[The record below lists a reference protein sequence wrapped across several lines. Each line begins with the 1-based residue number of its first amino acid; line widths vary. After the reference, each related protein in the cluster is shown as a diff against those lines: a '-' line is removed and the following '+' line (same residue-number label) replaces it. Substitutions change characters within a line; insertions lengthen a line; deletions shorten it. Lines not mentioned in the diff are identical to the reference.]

1 MVKHMSSIDLHLPE
15 VALKIKAKGA
25 RRVALQLP
33 EGLKVRAL
41 EASAYLSAET
51 GAEVMVLGD
60 ACFGAC
66 DVDASAL
73 RYVDVL
79 VHFGHAAMPVLEC
92 SDNVIF
98 QEVRLPMDIEVGLER
113 VLPLLQGRVGLITA
127 VQHLDCLEQARA
139 YLEARGF
146 AVLMG
151 KGDGRIRWPG
161 QVLGCNISGPQEI
174 SGEVDC
180 FLFIGTG
187 NFHPLAVAIG
197 TRKRVVRLDP
207 YTQEAEELG
216 ELHERIMRQRF
227 GVITAATRAKTFLIL
242 VSSKVG
248 QDRMPLARE
257 LAERIRVQGK
267 QAWIMVMGEFRPEA
281 LLAYQVDAYV
291 NTACPRIAIDDQA
304 RYGKP
309 MLTPVELEIVLGERA
324 WEDYRMDV
332 I

>member
-1 MVKHMSSIDLHLPE
+1 MSSIDLHLPE
-15 VALKIKAKGA
+15 VAAKIKKKGA
-25 RRVALQLP
+25 RRVALQFP

-41 EASAYLSAET
+41 EAAAFLSQES
-51 GAEVMVLGD
+51 GAEIMVLGD

-66 DVDASAL
+66 DVDSSAL
-73 RYVDVL
+73 RFADVL
-79 VHFGHAAMPVLEC
+79 VHFGHAPMPVLNCPE
-92 SDNVIF
+92 NVIF
-98 QEVRLPMDIEVGLER
+98 QEVRLPIDIEAGLEKA
-113 VLPLLQGRVGLITA
+113 LPLLRGKVGLITA

-139 YLEARGF
+139 YLEACGF

-151 KGDGRIRWPG
+151 RGDGRIKWPG

-174 SGEVDC
+174 AGEVDC

-197 TRKRVVRLDP
+197 TGKRVIRLDP

-216 ELHERIMRQRF
+216 ELHDRILRQRF
-227 GVITAATRAKTFLIL
+227 GVITAAKDARSFLVL

-248 QDRMPLARE
+248 QERMPLARE
-257 LAERIRVQGK
+257 LVESIRAHGR
-267 QAWIMVMGEFRPEA
+267 QATIMVMNEFRPES
-281 LLAYQVDAYV
+281 LLAYYVDAYV

-304 RYGKP
+304 RYKKP
-309 MLTPVELEIVLGERA
+309 MLTPVELEIVLGERE
-324 WEDYRMDV
+324 WDDYRMDV

>member
-1 MVKHMSSIDLHLPE
+1 MSSIDLHLPE
-15 VALKIKAKGA
+15 VAAKVRAKGA

-41 EASAYLSAET
+41 EAAAYISRET

-79 VHFGHAAMPVLEC
+79 VHFGHAPMPVLKC
-92 SDNVIF
+92 PDNVIF
-98 QEVRLPMDIEVGLER
+98 QEVRLPMDIEQGLENA
-113 VLPLLQGRVGLITA
+113 LPLLYGRVGLITA
-127 VQHLDCLEQARA
+127 VQHLDCLGQARSF
-139 YLEARGF
+139 LEGRGF
-146 AVLMG
+146 AVLLG
-151 KGDGRIRWPG
+151 RGDGRIQWPG

-174 SGEVDC
+174 AEDVDC

-197 TRKRVVRLDP
+197 TGKRVIRLDP

-216 ELHERIMRQRF
+216 ELHERILRQRF
-227 GVITAATRAKTFLIL
+227 GVITAAKEAKTFLIL

-248 QDRMPLARE
+248 QERMPLARE
-257 LAERIRVQGK
+257 IAEDIRAHGR
-267 QAWIMVMGEFRPEA
+267 QATILVMNEFRPDA
-281 LLAYQVDAYV
+281 LLPYYVDAYV

-304 RYGKP
+304 RYKKP
-309 MLTPVELEIVLGERA
+309 MLTPVELEIVLGERD
-324 WEDYRMDV
+324 WDDYRMDV